1 MATTDPNKV
10 KPSRVETI
18 LMAMLG
24 ESVEIDEP
32 KSRVEELLLQL
43 KEAIEQGGGSG
54 FTPTQEQLDAMNS
67 GIDVTKVAQID
78 TNENDILSVQ
88 HYETSKNYPQNL
100 DIVTHKLINADGGIV
115 DYSVDS
121 YTVSTIDVSGWKK
134 MILFASANF
143 GNSIY
148 VIKDIN
154 GVVLKK
160 QLAETGN
167 IPTVINNETI
177 DVPTGA
183 KYLIAAN
190 IVSPTRPTIAVTK
203 IVYGMLAS
211 ELTQELYEAI
221 NKGTE
226 YYGKKWVV
234 VGDSLT
240 EVNSRTTKHYFD
252 YVADTTGITTV
263 NYGVSGTGYK
273 RDEGNNNAF
282 YQRVSTIPLDAD
294 VVTIFGSGNDLTLIS
309 DLGTP
314 TDTGTTTIC
323 GCINT
328 TIDNIISRLPTVS
341 LGIVS
346 PTPWSGN
353 QPTIDDSNN
362 MALYTKALMQICY
375 IRSIPF
381 LDLYHSSN
389 LRPWTQEGREACYS
403 KDNGSG
409 VHPDETG
416 HRLIAG
422 RFKTFIETL
431 LG

>member
-1 MATTDPNKV
+1 
-10 KPSRVETI
+10 
-18 LMAMLG
+18 
-24 ESVEIDEP
+24 
-32 KSRVEELLLQL
+32 
-43 KEAIEQGGGSG
+43 
-54 FTPTQEQLDAMNS
+54 
-67 GIDVTKVAQID
+67 
-78 TNENDILSVQ
+78 
-88 HYETSKNYPQNL
+88 
-100 DIVTHKLINADGGIV
+100 
-115 DYSVDS
+115 
-121 YTVSTIDVSGWKK
+121 

-190 IVSPTRPTIAVTK
+190 IVSLTSPTIAVTK